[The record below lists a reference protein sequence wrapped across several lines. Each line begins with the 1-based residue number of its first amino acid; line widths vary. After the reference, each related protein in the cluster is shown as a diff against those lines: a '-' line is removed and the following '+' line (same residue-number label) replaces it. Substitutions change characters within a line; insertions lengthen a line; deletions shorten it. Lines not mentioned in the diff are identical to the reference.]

1 MSSNTAAQ
9 SKGTPLWRISKKFNF
24 AAEKIIPDS
33 FVFCV
38 ILMLVVFVLS
48 LVLCGKGP
56 LELLIAWWDGLSSQ
70 FTLAFQMGLMVIV
83 CATCAQSPQ
92 VAKLL
97 NKIAGLVNSRTAALI
112 VLMIFGYVTS
122 MLNWAFCT
130 IVTPI
135 LAMHLAK
142 RIKGLHFPMMVAG
155 GYSCMILGQCLGP
168 SATLYSN
175 LATEGSSYAAIVG
188 QTMSVADTCYNPMNI
203 ILFTVLAIVFILLVL
218 FTQPGEHELVELGNI
233 ATQADV
239 EPKSYRSTTKAET
252 PAEKMNTFKPIMWVV
267 GAFIFV
273 YIIYSVATKGLLGAL
288 NMNLVIFLF
297 VGINCF
303 LFPEPHAWIEA
314 HSNSMHLATDVMLQF
329 PFYGAIMGM
338 MYLDGGLG
346 SVLVNAIVS
355 IANAQTLP
363 IFSFLSACVTNLFIP
378 SQGGQFTVQGP
389 LIVEAAKAIPG
400 ANLVNCLNA
409 FVYGDECTNLL
420 QPLYVIPALS
430 VVGMK
435 LKDVWGFMAF
445 ICMFWGGHHLPGS
458 VLHPYVLVL
467 IPRPP
472 SLRFQFCTTFSVC
485 ANPSQAAKGE
495 WPQGPPALPHAFRKE
510 ANGHALPSGPHRR
523 KGSQSLALREIPVV
537 PQTHKSPRNAC
548 SGAPGSLSFLLPFTV

>member
-252 PAEKMNTFKPIMWVV
+252 PA
-267 GAFIFV
+267 
-273 YIIYSVATKGLLGAL
+273 
-288 NMNLVIFLF
+288 
-297 VGINCF
+297 
-303 LFPEPHAWIEA
+303 
-314 HSNSMHLATDVMLQF
+314 
-329 PFYGAIMGM
+329 
-338 MYLDGGLG
+338 
-346 SVLVNAIVS
+346 
-355 IANAQTLP
+355 
-363 IFSFLSACVTNLFIP
+363 
-378 SQGGQFTVQGP
+378 
-389 LIVEAAKAIPG
+389 
-400 ANLVNCLNA
+400 
-409 FVYGDECTNLL
+409 
-420 QPLYVIPALS
+420 
-430 VVGMK
+430 
-435 LKDVWGFMAF
+435 
-445 ICMFWGGHHLPGS
+445 
-458 VLHPYVLVL
+458 
-467 IPRPP
+467 
-472 SLRFQFCTTFSVC
+472 
-485 ANPSQAAKGE
+485 
-495 WPQGPPALPHAFRKE
+495 
-510 ANGHALPSGPHRR
+510 
-523 KGSQSLALREIPVV
+523 
-537 PQTHKSPRNAC
+537 
-548 SGAPGSLSFLLPFTV
+548 

>member
-1 MSSNTAAQ
+1 MSEHTEKSN
-9 SKGTPLWRISKKFNF
+9 GTFLWRISKKFSF

-38 ILMLVVFVLS
+38 ILMLVVFVCS
-48 LVLCGKGP
+48 LLCGKGP
-56 LELLIAWWDGLSSQ
+56 LELLNAWWDGLSSQ

-83 CATCAQSPQ
+83 CATCARSPQ

-97 NKIAGLVNSRTAALI
+97 NKLASLVHTRTAALI
-112 VLMIFGYVTS
+112 VLMLFGYVTS

-135 LAMHLAK
+135 LAMHMAK

-175 LATEGSSYAAIVG
+175 LATEGSSYAEIVG
-188 QTMSVADTCYNPMNI
+188 QSMSVADTCYNPMNI
-203 ILFTVLAIVFILLVL
+203 ILFTILAIVFVLLVL
-218 FTQPGEHELVELGNI
+218 FTQPGQNELVELGDI
-233 ATQADV
+233 ATEADV
-239 EPKSYRSTTKAET
+239 VPASYKNTDPAVTA
-252 PAEKMNTFKPIMWVV
+252 AEKMNTFKPFMWIT
-267 GAFIFV
+267 GAFIFI
-273 YIIYSVATKGLLGAL
+273 YIITSVVQKGLLGAL
-288 NMNLVIFLF
+288 NMNLVIFMF

-303 LFPEPHAWIEA
+303 LFPEPHQWIEA
-314 HSNSMHLATDVMLQF
+314 HKNSMHLATDVMLQF

-338 MYLDGGLG
+338 MYLEGGLG
-346 SVLVNAIVS
+346 SVLIGAIVS
-355 IANAQTLP
+355 VSNAQTLP

-445 ICMFWGGHHLPGS
+445 ICVFWAIIVCGGLYFIPMF
-458 VLHPYVLVL
+458 V
-467 IPRPP
+467 
-472 SLRFQFCTTFSVC
+472 
-485 ANPSQAAKGE
+485 
-495 WPQGPPALPHAFRKE
+495 
-510 ANGHALPSGPHRR
+510 
-523 KGSQSLALREIPVV
+523 
-537 PQTHKSPRNAC
+537 
-548 SGAPGSLSFLLPFTV
+548 

>member
-1 MSSNTAAQ
+1 MSEKSTAQ
-9 SKGTPLWRISKKFNF
+9 DRGTPLWRISKKFSF

-38 ILMLVVFVLS
+38 ILMLVVFILS
-48 LVLCGKGP
+48 LIIGKGP
-56 LELLIAWWDGLSSQ
+56 IELLTAWWDGLSSQ
-70 FTLAFQMGLMVIV
+70 FTLAFQMGLMVV
-83 CATCAQSPQ
+83 VTSTCARSPQ
-92 VAKLL
+92 AAKLL
-97 NKIAGLVNSRTAALI
+97 HKIASLVNSRTAALI
-112 VLMIFGYVTS
+112 VLMLFGYVTS

-175 LATEGSSYAAIVG
+175 LADPNGSYAAIVG
-188 QTMSVADTCYNPMNI
+188 QSMSVADTCYNPMNI
-203 ILFTVLAIVFILLVL
+203 ILWVILAVCFILLVL
-218 FTQPGEHELVELGNI
+218 FTRPGKSELVELGNI
-233 ATQADV
+233 ATEADV
-239 EPKSYRSTTKAET
+239 EPESYKVTEQPSNAAEH
-252 PAEKMNTFKPIMWVV
+252 MNTFKPFMWVT
-267 GAFIFV
+267 GAAIFI
-273 YIIYSVATKGLLGAL
+273 YIIYAVATKGFLNAL

-303 LFPEPHAWIEA
+303 LFPQPHQWMEA
-314 HSNSMHLATDVMLQF
+314 HKNSMHLATDVMLQF

-338 MYLDGGLG
+338 MYVENGLG
-346 SVLVNAIVS
+346 AVLVNAMVS
-355 IANAQTLP
+355 VATARTLP
-363 IFSFLSACVTNLFIP
+363 IFAFWSACIVNLFVP

-389 LIVEAAKAIPG
+389 LIVQAASQIQG
-400 ANLVNCLNA
+400 SSLVNCLNA

-445 ICMFWGGHHLPGS
+445 ICVFWLVIVSLGLYIIPMF
-458 VLHPYVLVL
+458 V
-467 IPRPP
+467 
-472 SLRFQFCTTFSVC
+472 
-485 ANPSQAAKGE
+485 
-495 WPQGPPALPHAFRKE
+495 
-510 ANGHALPSGPHRR
+510 
-523 KGSQSLALREIPVV
+523 
-537 PQTHKSPRNAC
+537 
-548 SGAPGSLSFLLPFTV
+548 

>member
-1 MSSNTAAQ
+1 MSEKSAAQ
-9 SKGTPLWRISKKFNF
+9 DRGTLLWRISKKFSF

-38 ILMLVVFVLS
+38 ILMLVVFVFS
-48 LVLCGKGP
+48 LLIGKGP
-56 LELLIAWWDGLSSQ
+56 LELLTAWWGGLSSQ
-70 FTLAFQMGLMVIV
+70 FTLAFQMGLMVV
-83 CATCAQSPQ
+83 VTSTCARSPQ
-92 VAKLL
+92 AAKLL
-97 NKIAGLVNSRTAALI
+97 HKIASLVNSRTAALI
-112 VLMIFGYVTS
+112 VLMLFGYVTS

-175 LATEGSSYAAIVG
+175 LATEGSDYAKIVG
-188 QTMSVADTCYNPMNI
+188 QSMSVADTCYNPMNI
-203 ILFTVLAIVFILLVL
+203 ILWVVLAVVFILLVL
-218 FTQPGEHELVELGNI
+218 FTRPGKDELVELGNI
-233 ATQADV
+233 ATEADKLP
-239 EPKSYRSTTKAET
+239 ESYKVTEKPTNAAEH
-252 PAEKMNTFKPIMWVV
+252 MNTFKPFMWVT
-267 GAFIFV
+267 GAAIFI
-273 YIIYSVATKGLLGAL
+273 YIIYSVVTNGFLKAL

-303 LFPEPHAWIEA
+303 LFPQPHQWMEA
-314 HSNSMHLATDVMLQF
+314 HKNSMHLATDVMLQF

-338 MYLDGGLG
+338 MYVENGLG
-346 SVLVNAIVS
+346 AVLVNAMVS
-355 IANAQTLP
+355 VATARTLP
-363 IFSFLSACVTNLFIP
+363 IFAFWSACIVNLFVP

-389 LIVEAAKAIPG
+389 LIVQAASQIQG
-400 ANLVNCLNA
+400 SSLVNCLNA

-445 ICMFWGGHHLPGS
+445 ICVFWLVIVSLGLYIIPMF
-458 VLHPYVLVL
+458 V
-467 IPRPP
+467 
-472 SLRFQFCTTFSVC
+472 
-485 ANPSQAAKGE
+485 
-495 WPQGPPALPHAFRKE
+495 
-510 ANGHALPSGPHRR
+510 
-523 KGSQSLALREIPVV
+523 
-537 PQTHKSPRNAC
+537 
-548 SGAPGSLSFLLPFTV
+548 

>member
-1 MSSNTAAQ
+1 MSEQTKSRSASQ
-9 SKGTPLWRISKKFNF
+9 GTLLWRISKKFNF

-38 ILMLVVFVLS
+38 ILMLAVFVLS
-48 LVLCGKGP
+48 LLLCGKSP
-56 LELLIAWWDGLSSQ
+56 LDLLIAWWNGLSSQ

-83 CATCAQSPQ
+83 TSTCARSPQ
-92 VAKLL
+92 AAKLL
-97 NKIAGLVNSRTAALI
+97 NKIASLVNTRTAALI

-175 LATEGSSYAAIVG
+175 LATEGSSYAEIVG
-188 QTMSVADTCYNPMNI
+188 HTMTVLETCYNTPNVV
-203 ILFTVLAIVFILLVL
+203 LFFVLAIVFILVVM
-218 FTQPGEHELVELGNI
+218 FTQPGEDELVELRDV

-239 EPKSYRSTTKAET
+239 EPESYRITEKAT
-252 PAEKMNTFKPIMWVV
+252 AFAQKMNTCKPIMWIV
-267 GAFIFV
+267 GVFIFAN
-273 YIIYSVATKGLLGAL
+273 IIYDFATKGFFGAL

-303 LFPEPHAWIEA
+303 LFPQPSAWITA
-314 HSNSMHLATDVMLQF
+314 HADSMHLATDIIMQF

-338 MYLDGGLG
+338 MYIEGGLG
-346 SVLVNAIVS
+346 SVLIGAITS
-355 IANAQTLP
+355 IATAQTLP
-363 IFSFLSACVTNLFIP
+363 VFTFLSACLVNLFIP

-389 LIVEAAKAIPG
+389 LIVQTVQNIQG
-400 ANLVNCLNA
+400 ADLATCLNA
-409 FVYGDECTNLL
+409 FVLGDECTNLL

-445 ICMFWGGHHLPGS
+445 ICVFWIVITCLGLYFIPMF
-458 VLHPYVLVL
+458 V
-467 IPRPP
+467 
-472 SLRFQFCTTFSVC
+472 
-485 ANPSQAAKGE
+485 
-495 WPQGPPALPHAFRKE
+495 
-510 ANGHALPSGPHRR
+510 
-523 KGSQSLALREIPVV
+523 
-537 PQTHKSPRNAC
+537 
-548 SGAPGSLSFLLPFTV
+548 